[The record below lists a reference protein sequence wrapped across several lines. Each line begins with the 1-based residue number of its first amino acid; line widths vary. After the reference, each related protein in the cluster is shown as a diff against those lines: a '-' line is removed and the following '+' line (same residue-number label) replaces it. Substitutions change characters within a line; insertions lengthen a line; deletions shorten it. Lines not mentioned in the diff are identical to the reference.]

1 MSVVLQHACT
11 RWCLRSCSG
20 GPVIVVQ
27 KLQSAR
33 DAGRRHV
40 AAMAEEGLLRRI
52 FTAVQEAR
60 DVENED
66 DM

>member
-1 MSVVLQHACT
+1 M
-11 RWCLRSCSG
+11 
-20 GPVIVVQ
+20 IVVQ

-52 FTAVQEAR
+52 FTAVQQAR

-66 DM
+66 DV